1 MKVNMSTVLTD
12 ITGEEPMKLESGVDP
27 VTNQPKTKPATLRAI
42 IQQALGGHVKG
53 DEGLSDDERYKLFR
67 LGKRLNAEEVSLSAA
82 EIVTISNRVSKHYA
96 SAYVYGQVKDLLE
109 PPVEDDQPVPQAKPN
124 GSAEAHAH

>member
-12 ITGEEPMKLESGVDP
+12 ITGEEPMKLESGVDADGR
-27 VTNQPKTKPATLRAI
+27 PKTKPATLRAI

-53 DEGLSDDERYKLFR
+53 DDGMSDDERYKLFR
-67 LGKRLNAEEVSLSAA
+67 LGKRLNAEEVNLSAA

-109 PPVEDDQPVPQAKPN
+109 PPVDDDQPVPQAKPN